1 MAVLIP
7 LLFEKRIKEIF
18 IKELNK
24 SLATEITI
32 KQEDIN
38 LSLLKNFPEA
48 SVVFN
53 NIGIRESVPNS
64 KKNFLEA
71 KEMSLLFNVMNILR
85 GNYNIK
91 NIIVTDGYCH
101 LITDKK
107 GDINYKFWK
116 DSEDTSSEDFSV
128 NLEKFIGHQNDSG
141 CKKQYL
147 FI

>member
-64 KKNFLEA
+64 KKNFLVPRDE
-71 KEMSLLFNVMNILR
+71 EES
-85 GNYNIK
+85 
-91 NIIVTDGYCH
+91 
-101 LITDKK
+101 
-107 GDINYKFWK
+107 
-116 DSEDTSSEDFSV
+116 
-128 NLEKFIGHQNDSG
+128 
-141 CKKQYL
+141 
-147 FI
+147 